1 VDRPLIVGAIVLQFH
16 DPVETL
22 GTVALT
28 QELVVELHRLCNM
41 RELVPVDSRPE
52 PWHDGVH
59 HLAAPSFV
67 SNFATRESKPF
78 SAAIIT
84 FEISPGVQGHEG
96 AASRERSGQFQ
107 RPFGAELGFPV
118 HESSLFGPGIS
129 HLQDGATQVLV
140 QFVNPTVGIITVG
153 RISFR
158 RPSIA

>member
-1 VDRPLIVGAIVLQFH
+1 MRCSAVVVAGPAGRQRRSVVGQHRDLKLTVCGPAGAGRAESARERFKIRLRHRANGIFVRNGDTLVAYRDDPLGESMDCPLIVGAIVLQFH

-84 FEISPGVQGHEG
+84 FEI
-96 AASRERSGQFQ
+96 
-107 RPFGAELGFPV
+107 
-118 HESSLFGPGIS
+118 
-129 HLQDGATQVLV
+129 
-140 QFVNPTVGIITVG
+140 
-153 RISFR
+153 
-158 RPSIA
+158 